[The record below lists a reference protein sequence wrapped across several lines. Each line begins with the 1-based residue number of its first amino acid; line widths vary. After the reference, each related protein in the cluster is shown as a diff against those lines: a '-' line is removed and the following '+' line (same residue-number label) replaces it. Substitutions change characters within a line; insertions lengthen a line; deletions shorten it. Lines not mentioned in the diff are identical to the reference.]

1 MKEIEKE
8 IEKEIREKITTYPWD
23 VLEGKILTC
32 ENIKLACK
40 RFIGFLDMEDRYF
53 DVGDVERTIRFFER
67 FRHFTGQYNNKPFIL
82 QEWQKFM
89 ICGIYGFK
97 WKKDGTRVTRTFILS
112 VSRKQGKTSCI
123 SIMAIK
129 ALLEENN
136 AQVIV
141 AANSASQ
148 ASILFKMASS
158 YLKSLGGKVDKLF
171 RRFRDRIMFDKT
183 DSSMRVVSADAS
195 RLDGLNCNF
204 AVVDE
209 ISQAPNSDVYDV
221 LESSMGSRQQPLMCC
236 CTTRSNNQSGFYKEL
251 EQSGIDVMR
260 GLKQDD
266 SVFCLVYTLDDG
278 DDCEDEKVWKKC
290 SPNLG
295 ISVSEDFYR
304 QQITKMK
311 NNPSQ
316 TTAIMTK
323 VFNVWTST
331 SNVWIPQSYTF
342 KVMDKVR
349 MDDFK
354 DKLLYLSFDLASTSD
369 LTCLSAMYV
378 DNGIYYF
385 KNWYYLP
392 QEALKTS
399 TNKDNYKKWQR
410 QGFLTVTQGNVTDYD
425 YVMNDI
431 QKLQDNSEGI
441 VRISYDSWNA
451 TDFTIRLT
459 ESGFNMKPYSQ
470 SIGSM
475 NRPTKAIERLI
486 MEGKNIVIDKNPITL
501 FCFEN
506 SVPKPDYNDNIKIIK
521 ESYENKIDG
530 VIAIIMNYGGFQ
542 EENHYDGSLIE
553 GITL

>member
-1 MKEIEKE
+1 MKE

-40 RFIGFLDMEDRYF
+40 RFMDFLDMEDRYF

-97 WKKDGTRVTRTFILS
+97 WKKDNTRVTRTFILS

-369 LTCLSAMYV
+369 LTCLSAMYEN
-378 DNGIYYF
+378 NGIYYF

-506 SVPKPDYNDNIKIIK
+506 SVPKSDYNDNIKIIK

>member
-1 MKEIEKE
+1 MKE

-23 VLEGKILTC
+23 VFEGKILAC

-97 WKKDGTRVTRTFILS
+97 WKKDNTRVTRTFILS

-209 ISQAPNSDVYDV
+209 ISHAPNSDVYDV

-342 KVMDKVR
+342 KVMDKVK

-369 LTCLSAMYV
+369 LTCLSAMYEN
-378 DNGIYYF
+378 NGTYYF

-553 GITL
+553 GIIL

>member
-1 MKEIEKE
+1 MKE

-40 RFIGFLDMEDRYF
+40 RFMDFLDMKDRYF

-89 ICGIYGFK
+89 VCGIYGFK
-97 WKKDGTRVTRTFILS
+97 WKKDNTRVTRTFILS

-251 EQSGIDVMR
+251 EQSGIDVLR

-342 KVMDKVR
+342 KVMDKVK

-369 LTCLSAMYV
+369 LTCLSAMYE
-378 DNGIYYF
+378 DNGTYYF

-530 VIAIIMNYGGFQ
+530 VISIIMNYGGFQ
-542 EENHYDGSLIE
+542 QENHYDGSLIE
-553 GITL
+553 GITP

>member
-1 MKEIEKE
+1 MKE

-23 VLEGKILTC
+23 VLEGKILAC

-40 RFIGFLDMEDRYF
+40 RFMDFLDMEDRYF

-266 SVFCLVYTLDDG
+266 SVFCLVYTLDEG

-342 KVMDKVR
+342 NVMDKVR

-369 LTCLSAMYV
+369 LTCLSAMYEN
-378 DNGIYYF
+378 NGTYYF

-553 GITL
+553 GIIL

>member
-1 MKEIEKE
+1 MKE

-23 VLEGKILTC
+23 VLDGKILAC

-40 RFIGFLDMEDRYF
+40 RFMDFLDMEDRYF
-53 DVGDVERTIRFFER
+53 DVEDVERTIRFFER

-97 WKKDGTRVTRTFILS
+97 WKKDNTRVTRTFILS

-278 DDCEDEKVWKKC
+278 DDYEDEEVWKKC

-369 LTCLSAMYV
+369 LTCLSSMYE
-378 DNGIYYF
+378 DNGTYYF

-431 QKLQDNSEGI
+431 QRLQDNSEGI

-459 ESGFNMKPYSQ
+459 EGGFNMKPYSQ

-542 EENHYDGSLIE
+542 EENHYDGALIE
-553 GITL
+553 GTSY

>member
-1 MKEIEKE
+1 MKE

-369 LTCLSAMYV
+369 LTCLSAMYE

-542 EENHYDGSLIE
+542 EENHYDGALID
-553 GITL
+553 GITF

>member
-1 MKEIEKE
+1 MKE

-40 RFIGFLDMEDRYF
+40 RFMDFLDMKDRYF

-89 ICGIYGFK
+89 VCGIYGFK
-97 WKKDGTRVTRTFILS
+97 WKKDNTRVTRTFILS

-158 YLKSLGGKVDKLF
+158 YLKTLGGKVDKLF

-278 DDCEDEKVWKKC
+278 DDCEDEEVWKKC

-342 KVMDKVR
+342 KVMDKVK

-369 LTCLSAMYV
+369 LTCLSAMYE
-378 DNGIYYF
+378 DNGTYYF

-530 VIAIIMNYGGFQ
+530 VVAIIMNYGGFQ

-553 GITL
+553 GIAL

>member
-1 MKEIEKE
+1 MKEIEK
-8 IEKEIREKITTYPWD
+8 KIREKITTYPWD

-40 RFIGFLDMEDRYF
+40 RFIGFLDIEDRYF
-53 DVGDVERTIRFFER
+53 DVGDVERTIRFFQR

-112 VSRKQGKTSCI
+112 VSRKGGKSSII

-369 LTCLSAMYV
+369 LTCLSAMYE
-378 DNGIYYF
+378 DNGTYYF

-399 TNKDNYKKWQR
+399 TNKDNYKKWQK

>member
-1 MKEIEKE
+1 M
-8 IEKEIREKITTYPWD
+8 D
-23 VLEGKILTC
+23 
-32 ENIKLACK
+32 
-40 RFIGFLDMEDRYF
+40 FLDMEDRYF
-53 DVGDVERTIRFFER
+53 DVEDVERTIRFFER

-97 WKKDGTRVTRTFILS
+97 WKKDNTRVTRTFILS

-316 TTAIMTK
+316 AIAIMTK
-323 VFNVWTST
+323 VFNIWTST

-369 LTCLSAMYV
+369 LTCLSAMYE
-378 DNGIYYF
+378 DNGTYYF

-399 TNKDNYKKWQR
+399 TNKDNYKKWQK

-521 ESYENKIDG
+521 ESYENQIDG

>member
-1 MKEIEKE
+1 MKE

-97 WKKDGTRVTRTFILS
+97 WKKDNTRVTRTFILS

-278 DDCEDEKVWKKC
+278 DDCEDEEVWKKC

-342 KVMDKVR
+342 KVMDKVK

-369 LTCLSAMYV
+369 LTCLSAMYE

-459 ESGFNMKPYSQ
+459 EGGFNMKPYSQ

>member
-8 IEKEIREKITTYPWD
+8 ISEKITTYPWD

-40 RFIGFLDMEDRYF
+40 RFIDFLDMEDRYF
-53 DVGDVERTIRFFER
+53 DVEDVERTIRFFER

-369 LTCLSAMYV
+369 LTCLSSMYE
-378 DNGIYYF
+378 DNGTYYF

>member
-1 MKEIEKE
+1 MKE

-40 RFIGFLDMEDRYF
+40 RFMDFLDMEDRYF

-266 SVFCLVYTLDDG
+266 SVFCLVYSLDEG

-369 LTCLSAMYV
+369 LTCLSAMYE

>member
-1 MKEIEKE
+1 MKE

-40 RFIGFLDMEDRYF
+40 RFMDFLDMEDRYF

-97 WKKDGTRVTRTFILS
+97 WKKDNTRVTRTFILS

-342 KVMDKVR
+342 KVMDKVK

-369 LTCLSAMYV
+369 LTCLSAMYE
-378 DNGIYYF
+378 DNGTYYF

-486 MEGKNIVIDKNPITL
+486 IEGKNIVIDKNPITL

-530 VIAIIMNYGGFQ
+530 VVAIIMNYGGFQ
-542 EENHYDGSLIE
+542 DENHYDGSLIE
-553 GITL
+553 GISL

>member
-1 MKEIEKE
+1 MKEIEK
-8 IEKEIREKITTYPWD
+8 KIREKITTYPWD
-23 VLEGKILTC
+23 VLEGKILVC

-40 RFIGFLDMEDRYF
+40 RFMDFLDMEDRYF
-53 DVGDVERTIRFFER
+53 DVEDVERTIRFFER

-112 VSRKQGKTSCI
+112 VCRKSGKSSII
-123 SIMAIK
+123 SIMALK

-251 EQSGIDVMR
+251 EQSGIDVLR

-266 SVFCLVYTLDDG
+266 SVFCMVYTLDDG

-342 KVMDKVR
+342 KVMDKVK

-369 LTCLSAMYV
+369 LTCLSAMYE
-378 DNGIYYF
+378 DNGTYYF

>member
-1 MKEIEKE
+1 MKE

-23 VLEGKILTC
+23 VLDGKILAC

-40 RFIGFLDMEDRYF
+40 RFMDFLDMKDRYF
-53 DVGDVERTIRFFER
+53 DVGDVERTIRFFQR

-82 QEWQKFM
+82 QDWQKFM

-97 WKKDGTRVTRTFILS
+97 WKKDNTRVTRTFILS
-112 VSRKQGKTSCI
+112 VSRKGGKSSII

-158 YLKSLGGKVDKLF
+158 YLKTLGGKVDKLF
-171 RRFRDRIMFDKT
+171 RRFMDRIMFDKT

-278 DDCEDEKVWKKC
+278 DDCEDEEVWKKC

-342 KVMDKVR
+342 KVMDKVK

-369 LTCLSAMYV
+369 LTCLSAMYE
-378 DNGIYYF
+378 DNGTYYF

-542 EENHYDGSLIE
+542 EENHYDGALIE

>member
-1 MKEIEKE
+1 MKE
-8 IEKEIREKITTYPWD
+8 IEKEIRERITTYPWD
-23 VLEGKILTC
+23 VLEGKILVC

-40 RFIGFLDMEDRYF
+40 RFMDFLDMEDRYF
-53 DVGDVERTIRFFER
+53 DVEDVERTIRFFER

-112 VSRKQGKTSCI
+112 VCRKSGKSSII
-123 SIMAIK
+123 SIMALK

-148 ASILFKMASS
+148 ASILFNMASS

-171 RRFRDRIMFDKT
+171 RRFRYRIMFDET

-251 EQSGIDVMR
+251 EQSGIDVLR

-266 SVFCLVYTLDDG
+266 SVFCMVYTLDDG

-342 KVMDKVR
+342 KVMDKVK

-369 LTCLSAMYV
+369 LTCLSAMYE
-378 DNGIYYF
+378 DNGTYYF

-441 VRISYDSWNA
+441 ARISYDSWNA

-530 VIAIIMNYGGFQ
+530 VVAIIMNYGGFQ

-553 GITL
+553 GISL

>member
-1 MKEIEKE
+1 MKE

-23 VLEGKILTC
+23 VLEGNILAC

-40 RFIGFLDMEDRYF
+40 RFMDFLDMEDRYF

-97 WKKDGTRVTRTFILS
+97 WKKDNTRVTRTFILS

-278 DDCEDEKVWKKC
+278 DDCENEEVWKKC

-342 KVMDKVR
+342 KVMDKVK

-369 LTCLSAMYV
+369 LTCLSAMYD
-378 DNGIYYF
+378 DNGTYYF

-431 QKLQDNSEGI
+431 QRLQDNSEGI

-459 ESGFNMKPYSQ
+459 EGGFNMKPYSQ

-542 EENHYDGSLIE
+542 EENHYDGALIE
-553 GITL
+553 GTSY

>member
-1 MKEIEKE
+1 MKE

-40 RFIGFLDMEDRYF
+40 RFMDFLDMEDRYF
-53 DVGDVERTIRFFER
+53 DVEDVERTIRFFER

-112 VSRKQGKTSCI
+112 VCRKSGKSSII
-123 SIMAIK
+123 SIMALK

-148 ASILFKMASS
+148 ASILFNMASS

-171 RRFRDRIMFDKT
+171 RRFRYRIMFDET

-251 EQSGIDVMR
+251 EQSGIDVLR

-266 SVFCLVYTLDDG
+266 SVFCMVYTLDDG

-342 KVMDKVR
+342 KVMDKVK

-369 LTCLSAMYV
+369 LTCLSAMYE
-378 DNGIYYF
+378 DNGTYYF

-441 VRISYDSWNA
+441 ARISYDSWNA

-530 VIAIIMNYGGFQ
+530 VVAIIMNYGGFQ

-553 GITL
+553 GISL

>member
-1 MKEIEKE
+1 MKE

-53 DVGDVERTIRFFER
+53 DVEDVERTIRFFER

-97 WKKDGTRVTRTFILS
+97 WKKDNTRVTRTFILS

-278 DDCEDEKVWKKC
+278 DDCEDENVWKKC

-369 LTCLSAMYV
+369 LTCLSAMYE
-378 DNGIYYF
+378 DNGTYYF

-399 TNKDNYKKWQR
+399 TNKDNYKKWQK

>member
-1 MKEIEKE
+1 MKE

-40 RFIGFLDMEDRYF
+40 RFMDFLDMKDRYF

-82 QEWQKFM
+82 QDWQKFM

-97 WKKDGTRVTRTFILS
+97 WKKDKTRVTRTFILS

-331 SNVWIPQSYTF
+331 SNVWIPQSYIF
-342 KVMDKVR
+342 KVMDKVK

-369 LTCLSAMYV
+369 LTCLSAMYE
-378 DNGIYYF
+378 DNGTYYF

-399 TNKDNYKKWQR
+399 TNKDNYRKWQK

-542 EENHYDGSLIE
+542 EENHYDGALIE

>member
-1 MKEIEKE
+1 MKE
-8 IEKEIREKITTYPWD
+8 IEKEIRERITTYPWD

-97 WKKDGTRVTRTFILS
+97 WKKDNTRVTRTFILS
-112 VSRKQGKTSCI
+112 VSRKGGKSSII

-158 YLKSLGGKVDKLF
+158 YLKTLGGKVDKLF

-278 DDCEDEKVWKKC
+278 DDCEDEEVWKKC

-342 KVMDKVR
+342 KVMDKVK

-369 LTCLSAMYV
+369 LTCLSAMYE
-378 DNGIYYF
+378 DNGTYYF

-486 MEGKNIVIDKNPITL
+486 MEGKNIIIDKNPITL

-530 VIAIIMNYGGFQ
+530 VVAIIMNYGGFQ

>member
-1 MKEIEKE
+1 MKE

-23 VLEGKILTC
+23 VLDGKILAC

-40 RFIGFLDMEDRYF
+40 RFMDFLDMKDRYF
-53 DVGDVERTIRFFER
+53 DVGDVERTIRFFQR

-82 QEWQKFM
+82 QDWQKFM

-97 WKKDGTRVTRTFILS
+97 WKKDNTRVTRTFILS
-112 VSRKQGKTSCI
+112 VSRKGGKSSII

-158 YLKSLGGKVDKLF
+158 YLKTLGGKVDKLF

-266 SVFCLVYTLDDG
+266 SVFCLVYTLDDS
-278 DDCEDEKVWKKC
+278 DDCEDEEVWKKC

-369 LTCLSAMYV
+369 LTCLSAMYE
-378 DNGIYYF
+378 DNGTYYF

-399 TNKDNYKKWQR
+399 TNKDNYRKWQK

-542 EENHYDGSLIE
+542 EENHYDGALIE

>member
-1 MKEIEKE
+1 MKE

-97 WKKDGTRVTRTFILS
+97 WKKDNTRVTRTFILS

-278 DDCEDEKVWKKC
+278 DDYEDEKVWKKC

-369 LTCLSAMYV
+369 LTCLSAMYE

>member
-1 MKEIEKE
+1 MKE

-40 RFIGFLDMEDRYF
+40 RFMDFLDMEDRYF

-97 WKKDGTRVTRTFILS
+97 WKKDNTRVTRTFILS

-290 SPNLG
+290 SADLG

-342 KVMDKVR
+342 NVMDKVR

-369 LTCLSAMYV
+369 LTCLSAMYE
-378 DNGIYYF
+378 DNGTYYF

>member
-1 MKEIEKE
+1 MKE

-97 WKKDGTRVTRTFILS
+97 WKKDNTRVTRTFILS
-112 VSRKQGKTSCI
+112 VSRKGGKSSII

-236 CTTRSNNQSGFYKEL
+236 CTTRSNNLSGFYKEL

-266 SVFCLVYTLDDG
+266 SVFCLVYTLDEG

-349 MDDFK
+349 MDDFN

-369 LTCLSAMYV
+369 LTCLSAMYE

-486 MEGKNIVIDKNPITL
+486 IEGKNIVIDKNPITL

>member
-1 MKEIEKE
+1 MKE

-40 RFIGFLDMEDRYF
+40 RFMDFLDMEDRYF

-97 WKKDGTRVTRTFILS
+97 WKKDNTRVTRTFILS

-278 DDCEDEKVWKKC
+278 DDCEDEEVWKKC

-369 LTCLSAMYV
+369 LTCLSAMYEN
-378 DNGIYYF
+378 NGIYYF

-459 ESGFNMKPYSQ
+459 EGGFNMKPYSQ

-506 SVPKPDYNDNIKIIK
+506 SVPKSDYNDNIKIIK

>member
-1 MKEIEKE
+1 MKE

-53 DVGDVERTIRFFER
+53 DVGDVERTIRFFQR

-97 WKKDGTRVTRTFILS
+97 WKKDNTRVTRTFILS
-112 VSRKQGKTSCI
+112 VSRKGGKSSII

-342 KVMDKVR
+342 NVMDKVR

-369 LTCLSAMYV
+369 LTCLSAMYEYH
-378 DNGIYYF
+378 GTYYF

-542 EENHYDGSLIE
+542 EENHYDGTLIE

>member
-1 MKEIEKE
+1 MKE

-23 VLEGKILTC
+23 VLEGKILAC

-40 RFIGFLDMEDRYF
+40 RFIDFLDMEDRYF
-53 DVGDVERTIRFFER
+53 DVEDVERTIRFFER

-89 ICGIYGFK
+89 VCGIYGFK
-97 WKKDGTRVTRTFILS
+97 WKKDNTRVTRTFILS

-278 DDCEDEKVWKKC
+278 DDCEDEEVWKKC

-342 KVMDKVR
+342 KVMDKVK

-369 LTCLSAMYV
+369 LTCLSAMYE
-378 DNGIYYF
+378 DNGTYYF

>member
-1 MKEIEKE
+1 MNE

-23 VLEGKILTC
+23 VLEGKILAC

-40 RFIGFLDMEDRYF
+40 RFMDFLDMKDRYF

-369 LTCLSAMYV
+369 LTCLSAMY
-378 DNGIYYF
+378 DDDGTYYF

-399 TNKDNYKKWQR
+399 TNKDNYKKWQK

-441 VRISYDSWNA
+441 IRISYDSWNA

-542 EENHYDGSLIE
+542 EENHYDGALIE

>member
-1 MKEIEKE
+1 MKE

-23 VLEGKILTC
+23 VLEGKILAC

-40 RFIGFLDMEDRYF
+40 RFMDFLDMEDRYF

-112 VSRKQGKTSCI
+112 VSRKGGKSSII

-158 YLKSLGGKVDKLF
+158 YLKTLGGKVDKLF

-236 CTTRSNNQSGFYKEL
+236 CTTRRNNQSGFYKEL

-342 KVMDKVR
+342 KVMDKVK
-349 MDDFK
+349 MDDFN

-369 LTCLSAMYV
+369 LTCLSAMYE
-378 DNGIYYF
+378 DNGTYYF

-506 SVPKPDYNDNIKIIK
+506 SVPKSDYNDNIKIIK

-542 EENHYDGSLIE
+542 EENHYDGALIE

>member
-1 MKEIEKE
+1 MKE

-40 RFIGFLDMEDRYF
+40 RFMDFLDMEDRYF

-97 WKKDGTRVTRTFILS
+97 WKKDNTRVTRTFILS

-266 SVFCLVYTLDDG
+266 SVFCLVYTLDEG
-278 DDCEDEKVWKKC
+278 DDCEDENVWKKC

-369 LTCLSAMYV
+369 LTCLSAMYE
-378 DNGIYYF
+378 DNGTYYF

>member
-1 MKEIEKE
+1 MKE
-8 IEKEIREKITTYPWD
+8 IEKEIRERITTYPWD
-23 VLEGKILTC
+23 VLDGKILAC

-40 RFIGFLDMEDRYF
+40 RFMDFLDMEDRYF
-53 DVGDVERTIRFFER
+53 DVEDVERTIRFFER

-251 EQSGIDVMR
+251 EQSGIDVLR

-266 SVFCLVYTLDDG
+266 SVFCMVYTLDDG

-342 KVMDKVR
+342 KVMDKVK

-369 LTCLSAMYV
+369 LTCLSAMYE
-378 DNGIYYF
+378 DNGTYYF

-459 ESGFNMKPYSQ
+459 EGGFNMKPYSQ

-530 VIAIIMNYGGFQ
+530 VVAIIMNYGGFQ

>member
-1 MKEIEKE
+1 MKE

-40 RFIGFLDMEDRYF
+40 RFMDFLDMEDRYF

-97 WKKDGTRVTRTFILS
+97 WKKDNTRVTRTFILS

-158 YLKSLGGKVDKLF
+158 YLKTLGGKVDKLF

-342 KVMDKVR
+342 KVMDKVK
-349 MDDFK
+349 MDDFN

-369 LTCLSAMYV
+369 LTCLSAMYE
-378 DNGIYYF
+378 DNGTYYF

-506 SVPKPDYNDNIKIIK
+506 SVPKSDYNDNIKIIK

>member
-1 MKEIEKE
+1 MKE

-40 RFIGFLDMEDRYF
+40 RFMDFLDMKDRYF
-53 DVGDVERTIRFFER
+53 DVGDVERTIRFFQR

-82 QEWQKFM
+82 QDWQKFM

-112 VSRKQGKTSCI
+112 VSRKGGKSSII

-369 LTCLSAMYV
+369 LTCLSAMYE
-378 DNGIYYF
+378 DNGTYYF

-530 VIAIIMNYGGFQ
+530 VVAIIMNYGGFQ

>member
-1 MKEIEKE
+1 MKE

-23 VLEGKILTC
+23 VLDGKILAC

-40 RFIGFLDMEDRYF
+40 RFMDFLDMKDRYF
-53 DVGDVERTIRFFER
+53 DVGDVERTIRFFQR

-82 QEWQKFM
+82 QDWQKFM

-97 WKKDGTRVTRTFILS
+97 WKKDNTRVTRTFILS
-112 VSRKQGKTSCI
+112 VSRKGGKSSII

-158 YLKSLGGKVDKLF
+158 YLKTLGGKVDKLF

-251 EQSGIDVMR
+251 EQSGIDVLR

-278 DDCEDEKVWKKC
+278 DDCEDEEVWKKC

-349 MDDFK
+349 MDDLK

-369 LTCLSAMYV
+369 LTCLSAMYE
-378 DNGIYYF
+378 DNGTYYF

-399 TNKDNYKKWQR
+399 TNKDNYRKWQK

-542 EENHYDGSLIE
+542 EENHYDGALID
-553 GITL
+553 GITF

>member
-1 MKEIEKE
+1 MKE

-97 WKKDGTRVTRTFILS
+97 WKKDKTRVTRTFILS

-369 LTCLSAMYV
+369 LTCLSAMYE
-378 DNGIYYF
+378 DNGTYYF

-399 TNKDNYKKWQR
+399 TNKDNYRKWQK

-542 EENHYDGSLIE
+542 EENHYDGALIE

>member
-1 MKEIEKE
+1 MKE

-23 VLEGKILTC
+23 VLDGKILAC

-40 RFIGFLDMEDRYF
+40 RFMDFLDMKDRYF
-53 DVGDVERTIRFFER
+53 DVGDVERTIRFFQR

-369 LTCLSAMYV
+369 LTCLSAMYE
-378 DNGIYYF
+378 DNGTYYF

-399 TNKDNYKKWQR
+399 TNKDNYRKWQK

-542 EENHYDGSLIE
+542 EENHYDGALIE

>member
-1 MKEIEKE
+1 MKE

-23 VLEGKILTC
+23 VLEGKILAC

-40 RFIGFLDMEDRYF
+40 RFMDFLDMEDRYF
-53 DVGDVERTIRFFER
+53 DVEDVERTIRFFER
-67 FRHFTGQYNNKPFIL
+67 FRHFTGQYNNKHFIL

-97 WKKDGTRVTRTFILS
+97 WKKDNTRVTRTFILS

-251 EQSGIDVMR
+251 EQSGIDVLR

-369 LTCLSAMYV
+369 LTCLSAMYEN
-378 DNGIYYF
+378 NGTYYF

-459 ESGFNMKPYSQ
+459 EGGFNMKPYSQ

-530 VIAIIMNYGGFQ
+530 VVAIIMNYGGFQ
-542 EENHYDGSLIE
+542 DENHYDGSLIE